1 MGSERFASLSVEPS
15 LVYLFKRSIMVML
28 RTCCCCTVR
37 QGCMVLGSIGTF
49 GPVVGIVVLATSFHW
64 ILKVIEKLMESLSNT
79 DYETAVLVEE
89 ATNKVQGMAIGIFS
103 LVVIILAIDLLIN
116 ILLIVG
122 AVKGRKNFLLPWIV
136 LQGLSIFATI
146 GFAIF
151 TMTRINWSMP
161 EIGSIIGTLIGLL
174 LNVYFELVVVSHY
187 QELRD
192 EDQRLE
198 NAPTEMQTRLTS
210 QM

>member
-1 MGSERFASLSVEPS
+1 
-15 LVYLFKRSIMVML
+15 
-28 RTCCCCTVR
+28 
-37 QGCMVLGSIGTF
+37 
-49 GPVVGIVVLATSFHW
+49 
-64 ILKVIEKLMESLSNT
+64 
-79 DYETAVLVEE
+79 
-89 ATNKVQGMAIGIFS
+89 
-103 LVVIILAIDLLIN
+103 
-116 ILLIVG
+116 
-122 AVKGRKNFLLPWIV
+122 
-136 LQGLSIFATI
+136 
-146 GFAIF
+146 
-151 TMTRINWSMP
+151 MTRINWSMP